1 MSVRIRL
8 SRYGRKNRAFFRIEV
23 FDSRIR
29 RNGKSIE
36 RLGWYD
42 PFVEDEKKKY
52 KVNAERA
59 KYWLSVGAQ
68 MSDTVHDIFNKLSIF
83 RNPVKKS

>member
-29 RNGKSIE
+29 RNGKSLE
-36 RLGWYD
+36 KLGWYD
-42 PFVEDEKKKY
+42 PFVDDVNKKY

-59 KYWLSVGAQ
+59 QYWLSEGAQ
-68 MSDTVHDIFNKLSIF
+68 MSDTVNDIFKKMGIF
-83 RNPVKKS
+83 RKAIKKS